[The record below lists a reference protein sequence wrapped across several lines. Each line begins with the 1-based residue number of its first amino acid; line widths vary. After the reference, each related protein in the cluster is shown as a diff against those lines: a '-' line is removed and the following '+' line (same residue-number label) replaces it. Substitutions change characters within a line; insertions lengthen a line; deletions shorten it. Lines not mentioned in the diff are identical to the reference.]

1 MVYVNGYIKIGQ
13 RIFEAEIVEFNIE
26 LNGSNQVRI
35 EIEFAD
41 LCGNGSMTY
50 N

>member
-13 RIFEAEIVEFNIE
+13 NIFEAEILEFNIE

-35 EIEFAD
+35 EIEFED
-41 LCGNGSMTY
+41 LCGNGSMT
-50 N
+50 